1 MSGAVFRL
9 QHVDDALTVS
19 GEIDV
24 TNADAFAHSVTELSD
39 ERPVILELSR
49 LDYLD
54 SAGFAAVDGLLARG
68 AILVVS
74 PESLIHKAAE
84 LMELPFHHDV
94 ETARRVAAGA

>member
-1 MSGAVFRL
+1 MTGAAFQL
-9 QHVDDALTVS
+9 QRVDDALAVS

-24 TNADAFAHSVTELSD
+24 TNVDAFAHSVTELSS
-39 ERPVILELSR
+39 ERPVILELSG

-68 AILVVS
+68 VIVVVS

-84 LMELPFHHDV
+84 LMELPFHQDV
-94 ETARRVAAGA
+94 ETARRVIEGT